1 MKYSEQCLEHSKC
14 SAVISIQ
21 VFASMTET
29 LAKVLGLTLVYKPR
43 DLCQINKEDLESHMS
58 LSLQSESRQG
68 PCLHSIF

>member
-1 MKYSEQCLEHSKC
+1 
-14 SAVISIQ
+14 
-21 VFASMTET
+21 MTET